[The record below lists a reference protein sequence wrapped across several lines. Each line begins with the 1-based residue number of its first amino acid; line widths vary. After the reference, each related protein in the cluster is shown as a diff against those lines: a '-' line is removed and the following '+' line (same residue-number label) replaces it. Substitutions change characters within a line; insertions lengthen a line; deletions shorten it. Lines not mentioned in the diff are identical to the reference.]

1 MAQIIFTKGIEK
13 SLPSNPGGQRLVI
26 LSPLN
31 VGVHEMFF
39 RTSNLHSSS
48 PEQTGGVTLTEMQNR
63 TTLTFILSPQV
74 VPRDNTLARGNWRI
88 RDAWRAYHY
97 YV

>member
-1 MAQIIFTKGIEK
+1 M
-13 SLPSNPGGQRLVI
+13 I

-31 VGVHEMFF
+31 VDGHKMFF
-39 RTSNLHSSS
+39 STSNLHTSS

-63 TTLTFILSPQV
+63 TTMNFILSPQV
-74 VPRDNTLARGNWRI
+74 VQRDNTLARGNRRI
-88 RDAWRAYHY
+88 RDAYHY